1 MSFDFPRFVRWTGF
15 YNIGLAA
22 IAALSAWG
30 PLFGVRFC
38 HPAWALLLG
47 GFLGF
52 CAAVLLISSRNLAV
66 FAPLLFWEMLLRF
79 AAFAILVPYGWFGDI
94 GGMAAVLGLGDLLV
108 GLGYLYGLTRC
119 LGWSYGDLI
128 LGRSGVE

>member
-1 MSFDFPRFVRWTGF
+1 MGFDFTRFVRWTGF
-15 YNIGLAA
+15 YNVGLAI

-52 CAAVLLISSRNLAV
+52 TAVVLLISSRHLKV
-66 FAPLLFWEMLLRF
+66 FAPLVFWEALLRF
-79 AAFAILVPYGWFGDI
+79 AAFAILVPYGVFGDI

-108 GLGYLYGLTRC
+108 GLGYLYGLSRC
-119 LGWSYGDLI
+119 LGASYGDL
-128 LGRSGVE
+128 LRGRSIVD